1 MRASRRDDAD
11 EDLAREREEILESI
25 NFFDE
30 ADDDDED
37 DLPGRRTPETFDS
50 FNLVEDE
57 DEPNVDE
64 VVTTPAPEVHL
75 LVHHHG
81 VRANALHMKTI
92 VV

>member
-37 DLPGRRTPETFDS
+37 DLPGRRTP
-50 FNLVEDE
+50 
-57 DEPNVDE
+57 
-64 VVTTPAPEVHL
+64 
-75 LVHHHG
+75 
-81 VRANALHMKTI
+81 
-92 VV
+92 